1 MFELTPESVQALLT
15 LGATAAL
22 AALLYAV
29 RRFYVHY
36 AAQSQADIVARL
48 VRAAEQMLS
57 AAAGEDKLDWVIE
70 QVSYLFPKLKI
81 DETLLRVLIEAE
93 VQQMKTEQQR
103 SAPVEKGAPLES
115 VGELKEAERVFVV
128 NAADSV

>member
-1 MFELTPESVQALLT
+1 MFELTPEAVQSLLT

-29 RRFYVHY
+29 RRFYTYY

-70 QVSYLFPKLKI
+70 QAAYLFPHLKI

-93 VQQMKTEQQR
+93 VQKMSAEQAR
-103 SAPVEKGAPLES
+103 SACTEKGQ
-115 VGELKEAERVFVV
+115 G
-128 NAADSV
+128 DI